1 MVYFNECTE
10 MVKAH
15 LAKKARR
22 EKFVY
27 CLKYT
32 AAVVAGTAFMYGML
46 WLGAFLDYVYGV

>member
-15 LAKKARR
+15 MAKKARR